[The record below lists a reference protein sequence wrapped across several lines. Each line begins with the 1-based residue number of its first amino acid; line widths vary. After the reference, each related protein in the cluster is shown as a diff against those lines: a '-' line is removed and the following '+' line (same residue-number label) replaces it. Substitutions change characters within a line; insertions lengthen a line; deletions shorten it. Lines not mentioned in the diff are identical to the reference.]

1 MNLIHYFLLSNLC
14 CKNCNYNKDNSQKT
28 LVFRDFYTELTNKQ
42 NYIDIAFNYTLMHKD
57 IKFYLH
63 NIPKISSVISI
74 YNGEVFIKRAFLSVQ
89 NQNFKDIEIVTV
101 DDCSKDNNLNLIKE
115 MMVYEPRIVLL

>member
-1 MNLIHYFLLSNLC
+1 
-14 CKNCNYNKDNSQKT
+14 
-28 LVFRDFYTELTNKQ
+28 
-42 NYIDIAFNYTLMHKD
+42 MHKD